1 MSGTDVARK
10 VVILARECGLKVEL
24 EDVEVQ
30 SLVPEPLQ
38 DSASAQAFLEGLP
51 QVSCTAAVPSYCCTC
66 ALVHSEWLAG
76 I

>member
-1 MSGTDVARK
+1 MARK

-38 DSASAQAFLEGLP
+38 DSASADAFLEGLA
-51 QVSCTAAVPSYCCTC
+51 QVSCTAAVPNDCRILPWC
-66 ALVHSEWLAG
+66 LWLARR
-76 I
+76 